1 MAPPKAPDKRVG
13 SNMRNVPP
21 CFLVSLLL
29 PLLSGVFLST
39 APRAQQLPSPFVPA
53 NGVYWDCEVVE
64 HLYLW
69 KEGFRSFP
77 TPDPK
82 HGSHLIIN
90 MRSGEVSGPLPD
102 LQWSRMPVV
111 KTSPDYNVFM
121 TRGHAA
127 DGTPVNEVVLYGN
140 SQGIQFVSIDLLT
153 SPEVLDG
160 TCK

>member
-1 MAPPKAPDKRVG
+1 
-13 SNMRNVPP
+13 MRNVPP
-21 CFLVSLLL
+21 RFLVSLLL

-111 KTSPDYNVFM
+111 KTFSRLQCLHDERTCCRWH
-121 TRGHAA
+121 TRERSRSVWKFSRGYS
-127 DGTPVNEVVLYGN
+127 L
-140 SQGIQFVSIDLLT
+140 FR
-153 SPEVLDG
+153 
-160 TCK
+160 